1 MSLAAVSSGADDIC
15 IVIAPFF
22 CEFRGQV
29 VILTHSVQHF
39 DMLWHPLTLIWLF
52 RTCFL
57 TCWQKKFKKCK
68 IYSARQRIKI
78 IYVKGVKN
86 ALVKSH
92 IRVGDIITDAV
103 SIPNL
108 LNLKDL

>member
-15 IVIAPFF
+15 IVIVPFF
-22 CEFRGQV
+22 CEFREQV

-39 DMLWHPLTLIWLF
+39 DVLWHPLTLIWLF

-68 IYSARQRIKI
+68 ICSARQRIKI

-86 ALVKSH
+86 DLVKSH

>member
-1 MSLAAVSSGADDIC
+1 MLLS
-15 IVIAPFF
+15 
-22 CEFRGQV
+22 CEFGEQAI
-29 VILTHSVQHF
+29 ILTSSVQHF
-39 DMLWHPLTLIWLF
+39 DVLWHPLTLIWLF

-57 TCWQKKFKKCK
+57 TCRQEKFKKCK
-68 IYSARQRIKI
+68 ICSVRLRIKN

-86 ALVKSH
+86 DLVKSH

>member
-1 MSLAAVSSGADDIC
+1 MYKRNILENALIKLSNPQLKKFDLDNVNIEDLFNLALRHDVFSIVYLNVSRQ
-15 IVIAPFF
+15 
-22 CEFRGQV
+22 E
-29 VILTHSVQHF
+29 
-39 DMLWHPLTLIWLF
+39 
-52 RTCFL
+52 
-57 TCWQKKFKKCK
+57 KFKKCK
-68 IYSARQRIKI
+68 ICSSKRRIKN

-86 ALVKSH
+86 DLVKSH